1 MDKIRW
7 PKLVLAQDMESP
19 TEDLSQIIHAQGG
32 SQEDTMGQFKIPDGH
47 TKCGSKLAVDEY
59 GMVIEGSTQE
69 SDLINTQETKFMD
82 TMSTQSIDEV
92 TEEILQQP
100 WVSSAKKKKD
110 KKKGAVKVVVATR
123 TSSRVPKDG
132 RTVMEKA
139 IQRTQDK
146 NDTSKGMCA
155 SNPFLVLNSLDNEY
169 INDVAPKLD
178 LTIENIDTQLEVF
191 RAEERVRGALA
202 EANYKEDLASVNKKT
217 SPQGEEELQEFS
229 LDVIDNSARDVEV
242 LSR

>member
-1 MDKIRW
+1 
-7 PKLVLAQDMESP
+7 
-19 TEDLSQIIHAQGG
+19 
-32 SQEDTMGQFKIPDGH
+32 
-47 TKCGSKLAVDEY
+47 
-59 GMVIEGSTQE
+59 
-69 SDLINTQETKFMD
+69 
-82 TMSTQSIDEV
+82 
-92 TEEILQQP
+92 
-100 WVSSAKKKKD
+100 
-110 KKKGAVKVVVATR
+110 
-123 TSSRVPKDG
+123 
-132 RTVMEKA
+132 MEKA

>member
-1 MDKIRW
+1 
-7 PKLVLAQDMESP
+7 
-19 TEDLSQIIHAQGG
+19 
-32 SQEDTMGQFKIPDGH
+32 
-47 TKCGSKLAVDEY
+47 
-59 GMVIEGSTQE
+59 MVIEGSTQE
-69 SDLINTQETKFMD
+69 SALINTQETKFMD

-110 KKKGAVKVVVATR
+110 KNKGAMKVVVATR

-169 INDVAPKLD
+169 INDVASKLD

-202 EANYKEDLASVNKKT
+202 EAKYKEYLALVNKKT
-217 SPQGEEELQEFS
+217 SPQGEEELHEFS
-229 LDVIDNSARDVEV
+229 LGVIDNSARDVEV
-242 LSR
+242 LSRQVDVKDPPKKRGRPKKKSK